1 MMRKKHV
8 LIVEDD
14 AGLLLSLSDRLL
26 SEGYSVQGAA
36 DAQSAYERA
45 AQERF
50 DLILLD
56 LALPDGNG
64 FDVCRDL
71 RHEGVRAP
79 ILMLTAWGRLE
90 DRVRGFKLG
99 ADDYLVKPFEPAE
112 LLARME
118 ALFRRPFE
126 LRPATELDSYVFG
139 SIHVDFVREQ
149 VLRAHDPIVMLPLEF
164 KLLWYFIQHRGKTL
178 TRARLL
184 NDVWG
189 HGVMPMTRTVD
200 VHVAGL
206 RRKIETQP
214 RHPRYLLTVHH
225 RGYRF
230 VG

>member
-1 MMRKKHV
+1 
-8 LIVEDD
+8 
-14 AGLLLSLSDRLL
+14 
-26 SEGYSVQGAA
+26 
-36 DAQSAYERA
+36 
-45 AQERF
+45 
-50 DLILLD
+50 
-56 LALPDGNG
+56 
-64 FDVCRDL
+64 L

-79 ILMLTAWGRLE
+79 ILILTAWGRLE

-126 LRPATELDSYVFG
+126 LRPATEPESYVFG
-139 SIHVDFVREQ
+139 SVHVDFVREQ
-149 VLRAHDPIVMLPLEF
+149 VLRGQDPIVVLPLEY
-164 KLLWYFIQHRGKTL
+164 KLLCYFIQHRDKTL

-184 NDVWG
+184 DDVWG
-189 HGVMPMTRTVD
+189 HSVMPMTRTVD
-200 VHVAGL
+200 VHVSGL

-214 RHPRYLLTVHH
+214 RYPRYLLTVHH